1 MGVKGDS
8 KLYFDVQMLELIL
21 KRHSLFKKFKNK
33 NRKLIPKISKRIKES
48 KKKVHSKDKLKEN
61 KCNRSKLLKGL
72 KRLVKN
78 CNASQIFSKDVAVS
92 QDAKKISTLSKM
104 SPLTMPKIWLPK
116 NYSSPIKNPINFL
129 INLITVTFYK
139 HIVKSSV
146 KM

>member
-72 KRLVKN
+72 KRRLKTVM
-78 CNASQIFSKDVAVS
+78 Q
-92 QDAKKISTLSKM
+92 AKFFRKM
-104 SPLTMPKIWLPK
+104 LQ
-116 NYSSPIKNPINFL
+116 FL
-129 INLITVTFYK
+129 
-139 HIVKSSV
+139 
-146 KM
+146 KMLRKYQHCQKCLL